1 MVERNDSLE
10 VWNLPLWQYG
20 RQFAQVHW
28 YCYWTAL
35 RERKVIL
42 NMQGELRFFGIL
54 LVGSRY
60 HQAETFFVDL
70 SVESMTLKRQLAEQ
84 TPETPAREMQSIAST
99 SWWLSPSRWHVRM
112 MRFSWMSEGLWRVG
126 QRKDSELPLRKIPY
140 VPTHFRCFGRLV
152 VARHLPRAMPKLPLW
167 DFSLTIKQKWKG

>member
-1 MVERNDSLE
+1 
-10 VWNLPLWQYG
+10 
-20 RQFAQVHW
+20 VHW

-54 LVGSRY
+54 LVDSRY

-99 SWWLSPSRWHVRM
+99 SW
-112 MRFSWMSEGLWRVG
+112 
-126 QRKDSELPLRKIPY
+126 
-140 VPTHFRCFGRLV
+140 
-152 VARHLPRAMPKLPLW
+152 
-167 DFSLTIKQKWKG
+167 